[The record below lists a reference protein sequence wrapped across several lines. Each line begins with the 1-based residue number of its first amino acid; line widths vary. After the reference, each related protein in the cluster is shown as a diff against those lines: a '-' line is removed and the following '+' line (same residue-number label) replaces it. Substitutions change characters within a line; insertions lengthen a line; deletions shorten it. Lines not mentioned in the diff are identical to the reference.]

1 MAQVQA
7 TGKLQRDNVSGAQ
20 TFTNA
25 FPANATAGNTCF
37 VDISHYSSIAG
48 SNITGVTIGGTAA
61 TLIVRKPSADNA
73 NFAETW
79 RATNVAGGTR
89 DVVVTL
95 TGGAGQY
102 LTCGGDE
109 WDNVQSTP
117 DDGNGTGGP
126 TTSSAPS
133 ATTSSS
139 TTVTP
144 TLLRGVFT
152 DYAGTSWTSATP
164 PSAWTEAW
172 EETDGTSHE
181 AGSAAYYVDSGA
193 TGTKTGTFATGS
205 SMSWVCAISA
215 YKLSSSA
222 KSMPVVQT
230 LLNRLPALRRF

>member
-1 MAQVQA
+1 MGLIQA

-25 FPANATAGNTCF
+25 FASNVTAGNTCF
-37 VDISHYSSIAG
+37 IDISHYSSTAG

-61 TLIVRKPSADNA
+61 TLVVRKASADNA

-79 RATNVAGGTR
+79 RASSVTGGTR

-95 TGGAGQY
+95 TGTTGQY
-102 LTCGGDE
+102 LTCGADE
-109 WDNVQSTP
+109 WDNVQASP

-133 ATTSSS
+133 ATTSGS

-164 PSAWTEAW
+164 PSGWTEAW

-215 YKLSSSA
+215 FKLSSGGSA
-222 KSMPVVQT
+222 QPPRSMHQY
-230 LLNRLPALRRF
+230 RLRRAA